1 MRAYLTSLLSWFI
14 VLSAAAL
21 CIAPMR
27 HRLRHGPVGTLWRAA
42 ALFAVVL
49 PVLAFVETR
58 FDLPYNAT
66 LLPMLLLAYAAY
78 RSGVRA
84 QGYQC
89 LGAFAF
95 VCALMSFVANVANG
109 FDAILH
115 PSSTLNDFSLEAAAF
130 EAALAFAVAA
140 LAYYPLRRYGAYI
153 VDNFDVS
160 PVWYIT
166 VAMDAVFL
174 TFNLLIT
181 PQKYEN
187 MHVGRVFMIY
197 WLVLA
202 LMFALLLLL
211 CVVFYSI
218 VKAMM
223 LSAETQERNRILEL
237 QESQFLTQ
245 QRYMEATARE
255 RHDFRHTIDVISELA
270 EAGDY
275 AELRKYIKA
284 YASSLSE
291 NELRR
296 YCDNRAVNALV
307 NHYAQMAKQESIE
320 LNVSIRMPERVGVS
334 EVDLCGI
341 LGNMLENAMLAC
353 RELPEDR
360 RRVSLTMTLRA
371 GGALYI
377 VVMNSFNGV
386 TNQHNGRYLSTRH
399 RGSGVGL
406 DSVAA
411 TAERYDG
418 MAEFRHE
425 DGVFYSD
432 VMLRTRPTGTAAEA

>member
-1 MRAYLTSLLSWFI
+1 MRSYLTSLLSWFI
-14 VLSAAAL
+14 VLPASAL

-27 HRLRHGPVGTLWRAA
+27 HRLRHGHVGTLWRAA
-42 ALFAVVL
+42 ALFAAVL
-49 PVLAFVETR
+49 PVLSFVETR
-58 FDLPYNAT
+58 FDLPYNST
-66 LLPMLLLAYAAY
+66 LVPMLLLAFAAY

-84 QGYQC
+84 QRYQC

-109 FDAILH
+109 FDVILH

-130 EAALAFAVAA
+130 EAALALAVAA

-160 PVWYIT
+160 HVWYIT
-166 VAMDAVFL
+166 VAVDAVFL

-197 WLVLA
+197 WLLLA
-202 LMFALLLLL
+202 LMLALLLLL

-218 VKAMM
+218 VKASMQA
-223 LSAETQERNRILEL
+223 AETQERNRILEL

-245 QRYMEATARE
+245 QRYMEATTRE
-255 RHDFRHTIDVISELA
+255 RHDFRHTINVISELA

-275 AELRKYIKA
+275 GELCKYIRT

-296 YCDNRAVNALV
+296 YCDNPAVNALV
-307 NHYAQMAKQESIE
+307 NHYAQMAKQENVE

-353 RELPEDR
+353 RELPEER
-360 RRVSLTMTLRA
+360 RRISLTMTLRA

-399 RGSGVGL
+399 RGSGIGL

-432 VMLRTRPTGTAAEA
+432 VMLRTRPTGTAAEV